1 MNITLNNIDPVNAVL
16 KIEVVKADYAEDV
29 EKNLRNLRQKAS
41 IPGFRVGK
49 VPMSVVQRMYGKSAL
64 VEQVNKVVS
73 NNLYDYIRNNN
84 LNILGEPLPNE
95 TEQKEVDFD
104 TQEDFEFIFDL
115 GLAPEIKVKLTKK
128 DKLPYY
134 TIKVED
140 ELVDKQ
146 LENYKANYGSY
157 AEAKKVEGKDMVKGL
172 FVELDENGQ
181 PKENGILIENAVMM
195 HSYMKDKIEKK
206 KFTGAKLNT
215 VITFNPF
222 KAYEGAE
229 IELSSLMKIKKEEVK
244 DHTGDFTFEI
254 QEITRYKEAELNQ
267 ELFDKVFEPGT
278 VTTEEEFRQKVRETL
293 AIQYTPDSDYKFLID
308 ARKVLTKK
316 AGKVEFPDAF
326 LKRWLVASNEERTPE
341 SVETDYPK
349 IIEDLG
355 FHLVK
360 EALVKENELKVEEND
375 LMEYAKKAV
384 IAQFAQY
391 GIPNVP
397 EDIQENYAKDMLKK
411 EEAVRNLIDKVI
423 EDKFTGWLKTS
434 VTLDT
439 KEVTVDEFRKLF
451 E

>member
-1 MNITLNNIDPVNAVL
+1 MNITLNNVDPVNAVL
-16 KIEVVKADYAEDV
+16 KMEVVKADYAGEV
-29 EKNLRNLRQKAS
+29 EKNLKNLRQKAS

-49 VPMSVVQRMYGKSAL
+49 VPMSVVQKMYGKSVL

-95 TEQKEVDFD
+95 TEQKEIDFD
-104 TQEDFEFIFDL
+104 AQEDFEFVFDL
-115 GLAPEIKVKLTKK
+115 GLAPEIKAKVTKK

-134 TIKVED
+134 TIQVDD
-140 ELVDKQ
+140 ELLEKQ
-146 LENYKANYGSY
+146 LNNYKANYGEY
-157 AEAKKVEGKDMVKGL
+157 TEAKKVEGKDMVKGL
-172 FVELDENGQ
+172 FVELEENGQ
-181 PKENGILIENAVMM
+181 PKENGIHLENAVMM
-195 HSYMKDKIEKK
+195 PSYMKEEAEKK
-206 KFTGAKLNT
+206 KFMGAKTNT

-222 KAYEGAE
+222 KAYEGSE
-229 IELSSLMKIKKEEVK
+229 VELSSLMKIKKEEVK

-254 QEITRYKEAELNQ
+254 QEITRYKEGELNQ

-278 VTTEEEFRQKVRETL
+278 VKTEEEFRQKVREMI
-293 AIQYTPDSDYKFLID
+293 AVQYTPDSDYKFLID
-308 ARKVLTKK
+308 ARKLLTKK

-349 IIEDLG
+349 IIEDLE
-355 FHLVK
+355 FHLIK
-360 EALVKENELKVEEND
+360 EELVKENGLKVAEGD
-375 LMEYAKKAV
+375 LMEYAGRAV
-384 IAQFAQY
+384 KAQFAQY

-397 EDIQENYAKDMLKK
+397 DDILENYAKDMLKK
-411 EEAVRNLIDKVI
+411 EETVRNLIDKII
-423 EDKFTGWLKTS
+423 EDKLTGWLKES
-434 VTLDT
+434 VTLEP

>member
-1 MNITLNNIDPVNAVL
+1 MNITLNNIDPVNAIL
-16 KIEVVKADYAEDV
+16 KMEVVKADYAEEV

-64 VEQVNKVVS
+64 VEQVNRVVS

-104 TQEDFEFIFDL
+104 NQEDFEFIFDL

-134 TIKVED
+134 TIKVDD

-157 AEAKKVEGKDMVKGL
+157 AEAKKVEAKDMVKGL
-172 FVELDENGQ
+172 FVEMDENGQ
-181 PKENGILIENAVMM
+181 PKENGINIESAVLMP
-195 HSYMKDKIEKK
+195 SYMKDKVEKK

-222 KAYEGAE
+222 KAYEGTE
-229 IELSSLMKIKKEEVK
+229 VELSSLMKIKKEEVK

-278 VTTEEEFRQKVRETL
+278 VKTEEEFRQKVRETM
-293 AIQYTPDSDYKFLID
+293 AVQYTPDSDYKFLID
-308 ARKVLTKK
+308 ARKTLTKK

-360 EALVKENELKVEEND
+360 ESLVKENELKVEEGD

-391 GIPNVP
+391 GIPSVP

-411 EEAVRNLIDKVI
+411 EEAVRNLIDKII